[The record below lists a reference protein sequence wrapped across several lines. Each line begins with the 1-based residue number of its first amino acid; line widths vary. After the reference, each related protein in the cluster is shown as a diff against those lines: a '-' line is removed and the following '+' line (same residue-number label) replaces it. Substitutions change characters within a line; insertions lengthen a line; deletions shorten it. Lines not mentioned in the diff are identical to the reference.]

1 MDVGHGHPE
10 ALAPGLLG
18 LTRTRDELFGQIG
31 DSLGTLSVSDFIRA
45 KSTTISHLIVTF
57 FKNPRSKSTYNFC
70 SGL

>member
-57 FKNPRSKSTYNFC
+57 FKNRRSKSTYNFC